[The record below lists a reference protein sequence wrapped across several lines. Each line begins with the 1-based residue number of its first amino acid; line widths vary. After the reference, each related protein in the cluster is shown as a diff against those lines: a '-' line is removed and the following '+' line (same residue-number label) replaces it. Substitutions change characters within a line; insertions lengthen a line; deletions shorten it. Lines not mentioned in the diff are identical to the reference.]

1 MLLRRFYDEPLAQ
14 ASFLVGC
21 QETGEAI
28 VIDANRDLQQYIDV
42 AHVEGL
48 RITHVTETHIHA
60 DFLSGTRELAARTGA
75 LMLLSREGGPGW
87 QYAFAEGEG
96 ATLLGHGT
104 QFRVGN
110 IAFEVLHTPGHTP
123 EHLTFLVTDTKTSDH
138 PVGAFT
144 GDFIFA
150 GDVGR
155 PDLLEKAANV
165 ANTMEA
171 SAKSLFRSLRDFR
184 SNPGYIQL
192 WPGHGAGSACGK
204 ALGAMPQTTLGYE
217 LVSNWAFHVDRESE
231 FVKQVL
237 AGQPD
242 PPRYFAAMKRLNRDG
257 PPLLDGFKEPP
268 RMEAAKLGALVQA
281 KALVI
286 DTRRTEKFA
295 AGFLPGTINIPLGR
309 SFTTYAGSVLSY
321 DADLYVLVDDKRAGA
336 AAQAARDLAMIGL
349 DRVVGAFGDRDL
361 AAWVKGGGTLSKIP
375 QVGAQEA
382 LERAKR
388 NEIALVD
395 VRGRSEWDEG
405 HAAGVP
411 NIPWPEIAERVS
423 DVAEGRGV
431 ALMCQSG
438 SRSAIAA
445 SLLVAHGY
453 PNVVNVTGGF
463 AEWQRAGLPVEPP
476 AT

>member
-60 DFLSGTRELAARTGA
+60 DYLSGTRELAARTGA
-75 LMLLSREGGPGW
+75 LMLLSREGGNEW

-96 ATLLGHGT
+96 ATLLANGA

-110 IAFEVLHTPGHTP
+110 IAFEVIHTPGHTP

-165 ANTMEA
+165 ANTMES
-171 SAKSLFRSLRDFR
+171 SAKALFRSLRDFR
-184 SNPGYIQL
+184 SLPPYIQL

-204 ALGAMPQTTLGYE
+204 SLGAMPQTTLGYE
-217 LVSNWAFHVDRESE
+217 LVSNWAFHIDRESE

-242 PPRYFAAMKRLNRDG
+242 PPRYFAEMKRLNRDG
-257 PPLLDGFKEPP
+257 PPLLDGFKEPT
-268 RMEAAKLGALVQA
+268 RLEGAKLAPLVQA

-286 DTRRTEKFA
+286 DTRRAEKFA
-295 AGFLPGTINIPLGR
+295 AGFMPGTINIPLGR
-309 SFTTYAGSVLSY
+309 SFTTYAGSLLPY
-321 DADLYVLVDDKRAGA
+321 DADLYLIVDDKRAGA

-349 DRVVGAFGDRDL
+349 DRVGGAFGEKDL
-361 AAWVKGGGTLSKIP
+361 AAWAKGGGTLAKVP
-375 QVGAQEA
+375 QLGVQDAHDRVA
-382 LERAKR
+382 R
-388 NEIALVD
+388 NELALVD
-395 VRGRSEWDEG
+395 VRNRSEWDEG

-411 NIPWPEIAERVS
+411 NIPWHRIAERVN
-423 DVAEGRGV
+423 DVAEGRGI
-431 ALMCQSG
+431 ALMCQTG
-438 SRSAIAA
+438 ARSVIAA
-445 SLLVAHGY
+445 SLLVARGY

-463 AEWQRAGLPVEPP
+463 AEWEKVGLPVEAP
-476 AT
+476 AA

>member
-21 QETGEAI
+21 QATGEAI
-28 VIDANRDLQQYIDV
+28 VIDPNRDLQQYIDV
-42 AHVEGL
+42 ANVEGL

-96 ATLLGHGT
+96 ATLVGKGA

-110 IAFEVLHTPGHTP
+110 IVFEVMHTPGHTP

-155 PDLLEKAANV
+155 PDLLERAAHV
-165 ANTMEA
+165 AGTMEA
-171 SAKSLFRSLRDFR
+171 SARALFRSLRDFR
-184 SNPGYIQL
+184 SLPPYLQL

-204 ALGAMPQTTLGYE
+204 SLGAMPQTTLGYE
-217 LVSNWAFHVDRESE
+217 LVSNWAFQVERETE
-231 FVKQVL
+231 FVRQAL
-237 AGQPD
+237 AGQPE
-242 PPRYFAAMKRLNRDG
+242 PPRYFAEMKRMNRDG

-268 RMEAAKLGALVQA
+268 RLAAGKLGALVDA

-286 DTRRTEKFA
+286 DTRRTDRFA
-295 AGFLPGTINIPLGR
+295 AGFIPGTINIPLGR
-309 SFTTYAGSVLSY
+309 SFTTYAGSVLPY
-321 DADLYVLVDDKRAGA
+321 DADLYVIVDDKRAGA
-336 AAQAARDLAMIGL
+336 AAQAAHDLAMIGL
-349 DRVVGAFGDRDL
+349 DRVAGAFGDADI
-361 AAWVKGGGTLSKIP
+361 AAWAKAGGALGRVT
-375 QVGAQEA
+375 QMDVRQAQERSA
-382 LERAKR
+382 R
-388 NEIALVD
+388 NEVALVD

-405 HAAGVP
+405 HAPGVP
-411 NIPWPEIAERVS
+411 NIPWPDVPERIS
-423 DVAEGRGV
+423 EVAEGRGI
-431 ALMCQSG
+431 ALMCQTG

-445 SLLVAHGY
+445 SLLLARGY

-463 AEWQRAGLPVEPP
+463 AEWQRAGLPVET
-476 AT
+476 AAA